1 MNVTK
6 QLQTKISIDDN
17 HDNIQI
23 LRKMGLRGLLKVL
36 TKIWLGQDL
45 AKDKKYSQLQ
55 AFDALKLQDKV
66 KAFDTMT
73 PEDKLE
79 VLDELFVFY
88 EQLKRDNL
96 DYFYDYEL
104 LEFYEQLKNVNSE
117 DFSVEDEEKAIRLFR
132 ESIFKFQFSHIN
144 SYSYVL

>member
-1 MNVTK
+1 MV
-6 QLQTKISIDDN
+6 
-17 HDNIQI
+17 
-23 LRKMGLRGLLKVL
+23 GLLKVL
-36 TKIWLGQDL
+36 KKIWLGQDL
-45 AKDKKYSQLQ
+45 TKVKKYSQLQ
-55 AFDALKLQDKV
+55 AFDSMKLQEKV
-66 KAFDTMT
+66 KAFDAMT

-79 VLDELFVFY
+79 VLDELLVFY
-88 EQLKRDNL
+88 EQLRRDNL

-117 DFSVEDEEKAIRLFR
+117 DFSVEDEEKAIRLLR

>member
-1 MNVTK
+1 MGVT
-6 QLQTKISIDDN
+6 LQISIN
-17 HDNIQI
+17 DNIQK
-23 LRKMGLRGLLKVL
+23 LRKMGLLKVL
-36 TKIWLGQDL
+36 TQKWLGQDL

-66 KAFDTMT
+66 KAFDALT

-79 VLDELFVFY
+79 VLDELLVFY
-88 EQLKRDNL
+88 DQLRRDNL
-96 DYFYDYEL
+96 DYFFDYKL

-117 DFSVEDEEKAIRLFR
+117 DFSVEDEEKAIRLLR